1 MKKLAL
7 LLVLLIAIP
16 AFGFEGGPI
25 VPTSSYL
32 NSFLSIDDQNLT
44 TGSSF
49 DLFLKKLEKKQQ
61 SIKKEKDFVR
71 FIFTKTHQE
80 YLKDY
85 KPYASFNEL
94 FESGDYNCLTGTIL
108 YALALNHFGIS
119 YEVIET
125 NYHIFLTVETS
136 QGKILLEATD
146 PLGGFVDTDS
156 GIEKRISTYRKNSLT
171 ATNTNQT
178 SYQFSFDLYNKV
190 SLEELQGLLYYNK
203 AVDSFNHQKLEKSI
217 QYLEKAHELYSSSRI
232 DEFSMILLHAVQQG
246 DWNSEMKTKYLRT
259 LQSISEKNIL
269 IASLSTF

>member
-1 MKKLAL
+1 MV
-7 LLVLLIAIP
+7 LVISTP
-16 AFGFEGGPI
+16 SFGFESGPI

-61 SIKKEKDFVR
+61 TIRKEKDFVR

-94 FESGDYNCLTGTIL
+94 FESGGYNCLTGTIL
-108 YALALNHFGIS
+108 YALVLNHFGIS

-125 NYHIFLTVETS
+125 NYHIFLTVDTS
-136 QGKILLEATD
+136 QGKVLLEATD
-146 PLGGFVDTDS
+146 PLEGFVDNDS
-156 GIEKRISTYRKNSLT
+156 DIEKRIATYRKNSLT
-171 ATNTNQT
+171 ATKSDKTP
-178 SYQFSFDLYNKV
+178 YRFSFDLYNKV

-232 DEFSMILLHAVQQG
+232 EEFSMILLHAVQQG
-246 DWNSEMKTKYLRT
+246 EWSSEMKTKYVRT
-259 LQSISEKNIL
+259 LQSISEKNLL